1 MSRSRAVLALLVV
14 FSATLLLLPLTFGL
28 PGANPPDAITESG
41 DAINQV
47 YWVVFALATVV
58 FLVVEVTL
66 IVAIFRFRRRPDTP
80 SDAEGP
86 QIHGNTRVEII
97 WTAIPAILLVAL
109 ATYMF
114 SRVPQVEAKPSGAD
128 AAEVETIRVTGHQFY
143 WEYRYENDALSYD
156 TIYLPVG
163 RKVELV
169 ITSPDVPHSW
179 WVPELTGKRDAIPGQ
194 TNRLYF
200 TPRKAATLRSG
211 VCGEFCGIQHARM
224 TTTAVVMEAEQY
236 DAWLEENAPQAE
248 DVGLGKTQWLAACAK
263 CHGENGQGD
272 IGPTIAGNPR
282 LIDFDSMDDLVR
294 VNGQNQEGTESYMP
308 PVGKGWTDEQ
318 LRTLIAYIESDE
330 RLRGPGGDG
339 GGGGR

>member
-1 MSRSRAVLALLVV
+1 MSRSRVVLALLVV

-28 PGANPPDAITESG
+28 PGANPPDAITDSG

-58 FLVVEVTL
+58 FLIVEIAL
-66 IVAIFRFRRRPDTP
+66 IFSIFRFRRRPNTP
-80 SDAEGP
+80 DGVEGP
-86 QIHGNTRVEII
+86 QIHGNTRIEII
-97 WTAIPAILLVAL
+97 WTLIPAILLFAL
-109 ATYMF
+109 ATYTF
-114 SRVPQVEAKPSGAD
+114 LRVPDVEARPGSGATD
-128 AAEVETIRVTGHQFY
+128 GEIETIRVTGHQFY

-156 TIYLPVG
+156 TIYVPVG

-169 ITSPDVPHSW
+169 LTSPDVPHSW

-200 TPRKAATLRSG
+200 TARRPATLESG

-224 TTTAVVMEAEQY
+224 TFRAVIMEAEKY
-236 DAWLEENAPQAE
+236 DAWLDENAPEAE
-248 DVGLGKTQWLAACAK
+248 DVEVGASQWRAACAK
-263 CHGENGQGD
+263 CHGQDGQGD
-272 IGPTIAGNPR
+272 IGPAVAGNPR
-282 LIDFDSMDDLVR
+282 LTDFDAMDLLVR
-294 VNGQNQEGTESYMP
+294 KVGQNQPDLESYMP

-330 RLRGPGGDG
+330 QLGGAGGGDG
-339 GGGGR
+339 GR